1 MLARA
6 STRYE
11 ALPDTEE
18 ARDGAGILLSNLNTS
33 QRSTDA
39 SKKPLSRENNE
50 STNPDIQPEWSP
62 PSDFDVAGW
71 RFGAVVAAVST
82 SLVFLINLSVV
93 IWVGV
98 QLSKVTSTVHST
110 ILTLRRGDCQDVER
124 INVWVHFAINAVS
137 ALLLSASNYCMQCLS
152 APTRKEINKTHARGE
167 WLDIGVPSIRNL
179 KAIGKRK
186 LFFWWFLGLSSIP
199 LHLL

>member
-11 ALPDTEE
+11 ALRDTEE
-18 ARDGAGILLSNLNTS
+18 ARHDAGILLSDFNTS
-33 QRSTDA
+33 HSSTDDR
-39 SKKPLSRENNE
+39 KKPLSCENNE
-50 STNPDIQPEWSP
+50 PTNTDIQPKWSP

-82 SLVFLINLSVV
+82 SVVFLINLIVV

-98 QLSKVTSTVHST
+98 QLSKVTSTVHSM

-152 APTRKEINKTHARGE
+152 APTRKEINKAHASGK

-186 LFFWWFLGLSSIP
+186 LFFWWCLGLSSIP